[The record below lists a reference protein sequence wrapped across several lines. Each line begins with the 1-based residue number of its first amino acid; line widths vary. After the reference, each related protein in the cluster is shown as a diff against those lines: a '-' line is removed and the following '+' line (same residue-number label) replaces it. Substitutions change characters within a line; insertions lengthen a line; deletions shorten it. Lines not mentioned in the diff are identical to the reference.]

1 MRRSAQSPPHH
12 LRPNMETASLI
23 FHILLSWALSALI
36 IRLLFRGEQREK
48 SPLNWH
54 RVDRCLLLMAI
65 WFFIWGILTLL
76 SGVEEMLLT
85 QRTPYYNDPFVGT
98 VTPVFQAVFLI
109 WLILLI
115 SGALLYRR
123 FPDSRVF
130 THIVIQIS
138 AIQTAVVCY
147 LFGHVSD
154 TGSLL
159 FAMLQGAFIIL
170 LFRPLMGILWMV
182 TYTVL
187 MMGSALAVFIN
198 EIPYAPTLSKV
209 PFGDGRIDPVYFSSA
224 LSFQMLVFLLM
235 LLIILFIV
243 MRWRDR
249 EQKLTEATDIL
260 KKMFG
265 RYLSTEV
272 MNTLIENPS
281 ALELGGERRRVTI
294 MMSDLRG
301 FTALSE
307 RLDPEKV
314 VQMLNTYFET
324 VVNIVLKYNGTIIEI
339 MGDALLIIFGAPQRM
354 TDRML
359 RAIACAIEVQNA
371 MTEVNSRNLE
381 NGLPSLEMGI
391 GLNEAEVIVGNI
403 GSSRRSKY
411 AVVGSGV
418 NMASRIESYS
428 VGGQVLCSESVFEAT
443 REVLRIDGQQ
453 EVIPKGI
460 DTPMTIYEVG
470 GIGAPHNVYLE
481 KEAAPL
487 MDLPHQLPIQYT
499 ILEGKHVG
507 KARAE
512 GFIEKLSRQGAEV
525 TLSEPV
531 QILHNLE
538 MNLKGVNKALGSR
551 AFHAKVI
558 RTRCKTADCHEVRF
572 TSIPSEIAAY
582 FEAHLQYAATSSS

>member
-1 MRRSAQSPPHH
+1 
-12 LRPNMETASLI
+12 METASLI
-23 FHILLSWALSALI
+23 FHVLLSWSLSALI
-36 IRLLFRGEQREK
+36 IRLLFRGDQREK
-48 SPLNWH
+48 SPLNWC
-54 RVDRCLLLMAI
+54 RVDRCLVLMAI
-65 WFFIWGILTLL
+65 WFFIWGILTVLG
-76 SGVEEMLLT
+76 GVEEMLLT
-85 QRTPYYNDPFVGT
+85 QRALYYNDPFVGT
-98 VTPVFQAVFLI
+98 VTPVFRAVFLI

-115 SGALLYRR
+115 SGALLHRR
-123 FPDSRVF
+123 FPDNRVF
-130 THIVIQIS
+130 THIVIQTS

-170 LFRPLMGILWMV
+170 LFRPLMGVLWMA
-182 TYTVL
+182 TYTLL
-187 MMGSALAVFIN
+187 MAGSALAVLFN
-198 EIPYAPTLSKV
+198 KIPYAPTLSKV
-209 PFGDGRIDPVYFSSA
+209 PFDDGRIDPVYFSSA
-224 LSFQMLVFLLM
+224 LSFQMLLFLLM
-235 LLIILFIV
+235 LLIILFVV

-314 VQMLNTYFET
+314 VEMLNTYFET

-371 MTEVNSRNLE
+371 MTEVNSRNLDS
-381 NGLPSLEMGI
+381 GLPSLEMGI

-428 VGGQVLCSESVFEAT
+428 VGGQVLCSESVFEAA
-443 REVLRIDGQQ
+443 REALRIDGQQ

-470 GIGAPHNVYLE
+470 GIGAPHHVYLE
-481 KEAAPL
+481 QKATPL
-487 MDLPHQLPIQYT
+487 MVLPHQLPIQYA

-512 GFIEKLSRQGAEV
+512 GFIEKLSSQGAEL

-538 MNLKGVNKALGSR
+538 MNLKGVNRALGSR

-558 RTRCKTADCHEVRF
+558 RTRCGASDCHEVRF

-582 FEAHLQYAATSSS
+582 FEAHLQYAAASSS